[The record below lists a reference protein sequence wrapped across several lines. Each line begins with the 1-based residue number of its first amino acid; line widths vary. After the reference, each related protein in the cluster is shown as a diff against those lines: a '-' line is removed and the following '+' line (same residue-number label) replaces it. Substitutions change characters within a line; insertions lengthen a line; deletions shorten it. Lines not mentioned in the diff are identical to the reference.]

1 MLRSNP
7 MVPGVRSL
15 ISIGYKYNTK
25 KVLYFIVTENE
36 GSIKLGLPDL
46 YKYPDQFYNVSI

>member
-1 MLRSNP
+1 